1 MNYII
6 FWTKTA
12 KKELNSIINHYL
24 EIENYQ
30 IAKNILI
37 KITKSVS
44 LLGEQPK
51 LGKIEII
58 KDNSYRSIISNNYK
72 IYYNLKDDKIII
84 LTIFDF
90 RRNPL
95 DLKINNN

>member
-1 MNYII
+1 MTYII

-44 LLGEQPK
+44 LLGVQPK

-58 KDNSYRSIISNNYK
+58 KDNSYRFIISNNYK

-84 LTIFDF
+84 LTIFDI